1 MLGSI
6 LDLSP
11 IPLGFQIAPAAL
23 MIILLPFIKES
34 PRWLISKGKN
44 ELALAN
50 LAWVRKRSP
59 DDPAVMEEYTEI
71 VAANQEEV

>member
-1 MLGSI
+1 
-6 LDLSP
+6 
-11 IPLGFQIAPAAL
+11 

-34 PRWLISKGKN
+34 PRWLVSKGKN

-59 DDPAVMEEYTEI
+59 DDPMVMEEYTEI
-71 VAANQEEV
+71 VAANQEEM